1 MNKKLKKKK
10 ILKLFGINILLYS
23 LLFGLVTLNKQVF
36 RPAFNHSQLGS
47 ILTGS
52 FPNFIAAYLIN
63 LCIVNGVWIRKPK
76 FGRPIVYG
84 LALIITAVLVH
95 EEFKSIWGKFQRH
108 LSHTKGIKITLNM
121 QADHPEISS
130 AAQIIAEIFGI
141 IYILNK
147 GIACNPDFWI

>member
-1 MNKKLKKKK
+1 VNKKLKKKK

-95 EEFKSIWGKFQRH
+95 EEFKSIWGASTYFDAYDIVGSLTGSLLAVLTYEYLYFRKNH
-108 LSHTKGIKITLNM
+108 KLKI
-121 QADHPEISS
+121 
-130 AAQIIAEIFGI
+130 
-141 IYILNK
+141 
-147 GIACNPDFWI
+147 